1 MSETE
6 SIWSNILLNY
16 YSFGSLL
23 SFVTAILIAG
33 VFLFIDKKVSSTK
46 HLAFGA
52 LLLGI
57 FQFGYVFAAVLYHP
71 FAAYHRWIT
80 VGLILPAIL
89 HIGQFVARYPEN
101 DFPKFNRITMIVLW
115 IVAVFSVGYFCYSTW
130 DASVKYHFTAHHW
143 DFNAENVSRT
153 IAIIIFSY
161 VFINFLAI
169 PIWRIIYLKGKTRWI
184 IFAFLMSFLVGGTVP
199 VVANLLSRDGY
210 IERSIYLTSI
220 VLLFMAAFF
229 IILILYLNFSVEKT
243 SFMLKIVGITF
254 VTVLTIMQVLVYISN
269 QDKESEYDI
278 LSQIYMEKVLE
289 GGTVKGGIAYILKWN
304 REDNSFDQ
312 EKFDSKLHPNLEQI
326 EIDFK
331 NTLLY
336 DEIFNLS
343 EKDFRE
349 SLTKLM
355 EESHRNFGGYKYSI
369 INFLKEHPD
378 LKDKTLKLELNK
390 ELSRLGLHV
399 FVTSNKLD
407 NIFEEDFCIK
417 GKSYLENAQEVR
429 MFRVALESRWNDC
442 KWDGK
447 EIALSKLKEEV
458 LNYFRPFVP
467 SFTRYYRKKDVGNHS
482 LHYIGFIK
490 YNHKKN
496 NVSEVGFSYRTY
508 REFMHPT
515 ALKQI
520 LVLGVVIVV
529 IIFLFPLFF
538 RGSLVAPLN
547 DLLSGVEKVNEGDL
561 EVEVPIRVKDEIGFL
576 ADSFNDMVSSIRDA
590 RKELQ
595 DYAEHLATKVRL
607 RTEELSEKIEE
618 FQRLKIQQDGDYFL
632 TSLLAKPLNYNA
644 NKSTRIS
651 TQFLLRQKKQFEFRG
666 KRADLGGDVCI
677 TGNLRLGIPSDYKRY
692 VFAMNGDAMGK
703 SMQGAGGALVMGV
716 VVNSILA
723 RSAANDRILDIS
735 PEQWLT
741 ETYEEINSV
750 FKSFNGS
757 MVISASFFLIE
768 ESSGKTYYFNAE
780 HPFTVFYQDGKA
792 TFLDSSLMLRKIGLE
807 SEYPFQVFTTTL
819 KEGDVLIV
827 GSDGKDDL
835 DLTPDQ
841 DTRTI
846 NEDETLFLKTVE
858 IGKGNIEQI
867 EQLIYKEGEITD
879 DLSLLRIEYGIRS
892 ADPEESSLNTDKTR
906 NDFLKEETSDW
917 SASYSHA
924 RQLYKDGNV
933 KEAIDELAELYSKT
947 PEDIKVIKLLALL
960 SFKDKDYIKAVEVLG
975 KYLEVDSELSEYW
988 YYLSIANKKLGKFSE
1003 AIYASEKVLAKQ
1015 PDNTNNLVNLSDLY
1029 RLQNEYT
1036 RAKEIAAQVLDLDP
1050 QNENAKKILRKIENG
1065 ISKT

>member
-1 MSETE
+1 MDETG
-6 SIWSNILLNY
+6 SVWSNVLLNY

-23 SFVTAILIAG
+23 SFLAAMLISG

-46 HLAFGA
+46 HLAIGSF
-52 LLLGI
+52 LLGI

-101 DFPKFNRITMIVLW
+101 DFPKFNRMTMIVLW
-115 IVAVFSVGYFCYSTW
+115 VIAVISVGYFCFSTW
-130 DASVKYHFTAHHW
+130 NASVKYHFTAHHW

-169 PIWRIIYLKGKTRWI
+169 PIWRMIHLRGKTRWI
-184 IFAFLMSFLVGGTVP
+184 IFAFLMSFLIGGTVP
-199 VVANLLSRDGY
+199 VIANLLSRDGY

-220 VLLFMAAFF
+220 VLLFMVAFF

-254 VTVLTIMQVLVYISN
+254 VTVLIIMQALVYISN
-269 QDKESEYDI
+269 QDKESEYDA
-278 LSQIYMEKVLE
+278 LSRIHMEKALE
-289 GGTVKGGIAYILKWN
+289 GGSVKGGISYIIKWN
-304 REDNSFDQ
+304 KAGNSFDRD
-312 EKFDSKLHPNLEQI
+312 KYDPKVHPDQKRI

-336 DEIFNLS
+336 EEIFDLS
-343 EKDFRE
+343 EIGFRE
-349 SLTKLM
+349 SLLKLM
-355 EESHRNFGGYKYSI
+355 DRSYENFGGYKYSI
-369 INFLKEHPD
+369 VNFLKEHPD
-378 LKDKTLKLELNK
+378 LENKTLKLALSK

-399 FVTSNKLD
+399 FVASNKLD
-407 NIFEEDFCIK
+407 NIFAEDFCDK
-417 GKSYLENAQEVR
+417 GKSYLESAEEVK
-429 MFRVALESRWNDC
+429 MFRTSLESRWSSC

-447 EIALSKLKEEV
+447 DISPTQLKEEV

-467 SFTRYYRKKDVGNHS
+467 SLTRYYRKKDVEDHS

-490 YNHKKN
+490 YDREKN
-496 NVSEVGFSYRTY
+496 NVSEVGFSYRAY

-520 LVLGVVIVV
+520 IVLGVVIVV
-529 IIFLFPLFF
+529 IILLFPLFF
-538 RGSLVAPLN
+538 RGSLVSPLN
-547 DLLSGVEKVNEGDL
+547 DLLNGVKKVNGGNF
-561 EVEVPIRVKDEIGFL
+561 EVQVPIRVKDEIGFL
-576 ADSFNDMVSSIRDA
+576 ADSFNNMVLSIRDA

-618 FQRLKIQQDGDYFL
+618 FQRLKVQQDGDYFL
-632 TSLLAKPLNYNA
+632 TSLLAKPLNYDA
-644 NKSTRIS
+644 SKSDRIS

-666 KRADLGGDVCI
+666 KRADLGGDICV
-677 TGNLRLGIPSDYKRY
+677 TGNLRLGTASDYRRY

-723 RSAANDRILDIS
+723 RSAADDRILDMS

-741 ETYEEINSV
+741 ETYEEVNAV

-768 ESSGKTYYFNAE
+768 ENSGKTYYFNAE
-780 HPFTVFYQDGKA
+780 HPFTILYRDGKA
-792 TFLDSSLMLRKIGLE
+792 SFLDSSLMLRKIGLE

-841 DTRTI
+841 ETRTI

-858 IGKGNIEQI
+858 MGKGNLEQI
-867 EQLIYKEGEITD
+867 EQLIYKNGEITD
-879 DLSLLRIEYGIRS
+879 DLSLLKIEYGIPQLN
-892 ADPEESSLNTDKTR
+892 PERSSLETADNTGNISLNDK
-906 NDFLKEETSDW
+906 ESDW
-917 SASYSHA
+917 SLSYSHA

-933 KEAIDELAELYSKT
+933 KEAIDELSDLYSKI
-947 PEDIKVIKLLALL
+947 PEDSKVIKLLGLL
-960 SFKDKDYIKAVEVLG
+960 SFKDKDYIKAVEVLE
-975 KYLEVDSELSEYW
+975 KYLELDPELSEYW
-988 YYLSIANKKLGKFSE
+988 YYLSIANKKLGRLSE
-1003 AIYASEKVLAKQ
+1003 AISASEKVLAKQ

-1029 RLQNEYT
+1029 RLQNEFI
-1036 RAKEIAAQVLDLDP
+1036 RAKDIAIRVLDLDP
-1050 QNENAKKILRKIENG
+1050 QNENAKKILRKIEDK
-1065 ISKT
+1065 I

>member
-1 MSETE
+1 MGETG
-6 SIWSNILLNY
+6 SIWNNILLNY

-23 SFVTAILIAG
+23 SFLTSMLISG

-52 LLLGI
+52 FLLGI

-80 VGLILPAIL
+80 AGLILPAIL

-101 DFPKFNRITMIVLW
+101 DFPRFNRITTIVLW
-115 IVAVFSVGYFCYSTW
+115 IVAVLAVGYFCFSTW

-161 VFINFLAI
+161 VFINFVAI
-169 PIWRIIYLKGKTRWI
+169 PIWRITHLRGKTRWI
-184 IFAFLMSFLVGGTVP
+184 IFGFMMSFLIGGTVP

-254 VTVLTIMQVLVYISN
+254 VTVLIIMQALVYISN
-269 QDKESEYDI
+269 QDKESEYDT
-278 LSQIYMEKVLE
+278 LSQIHMERALE
-289 GGTVKGGIAYILKWN
+289 GGSVEEGISYVIKWN
-304 REDNSFDQ
+304 KSKNTFDQ
-312 EKFDSKLHPNLEQI
+312 ERYDSNIHPNQEQL

-336 DEIFNLS
+336 EEIFNLR
-343 EKDFRE
+343 EEGFRE
-349 SLTKLM
+349 SLVKLV
-355 EESHRNFGGYKYSI
+355 ESSHENFGGYRYSI
-369 INFLKEHPD
+369 VNFLKENPD
-378 LKDKTLKLELNK
+378 LEDKALKTALNK
-390 ELSRLGLHV
+390 ELSRLGLYV
-399 FVTSNKLD
+399 FVASNKLD
-407 NIFEEDFCIK
+407 NIFAEDFCAK
-417 GKSYLENAQEVR
+417 GRSYLDGAKEVK
-429 MFRVALESRWNDC
+429 MFRISLEYRWNFC

-447 EIALSKLKEEV
+447 TVTPAKLKEEV

-467 SFTRYYRKKDVGNHS
+467 SLTRYYRKKDVDNQS
-482 LHYIGFIK
+482 FHYIGFIK
-490 YNHKKN
+490 YDREKD
-496 NVSEVGFSYRTY
+496 NVSEVGFSYRAY

-520 LVLGVVIVV
+520 IVLGVVIIV
-529 IIFLFPLFF
+529 IILLFPLFF
-538 RGSLVAPLN
+538 RGSLVSPLN
-547 DLLSGVEKVNEGDL
+547 DLLSGVEKVNDGSL
-561 EVEVPIRVKDEIGFL
+561 EVQVPIRVKDEIGFL
-576 ADSFNDMVSSIRDA
+576 ADSFNNMVSSIRDA

-595 DYAEHLATKVRL
+595 DYAEHLATKVKL

-644 NKSTRIS
+644 SKSSRIS
-651 TQFLLRQKKQFEFRG
+651 TQFLLRQKKQFEFKG
-666 KRADLGGDVCI
+666 KKADLGGDICV
-677 TGNLRLGIPSDYKRY
+677 TGNLRLGTPSDFKRY

-703 SMQGAGGALVMGV
+703 SMQGAGGSLVMGV
-716 VVNSILA
+716 VINSILA
-723 RSAANDRILDIS
+723 RSAADNRILNIS

-741 ETYEEINSV
+741 ETYEEVNAV

-757 MVISASFFLIE
+757 MVISASCFLIE
-768 ESSGKTYYFNAE
+768 EETGKTFYFNAE
-780 HPFTVFYQDGKA
+780 HPFTVLYRDGRA

-807 SEYPFQVFTTTL
+807 SEYPFKVFTTTL
-819 KEGDVLIV
+819 REDDVLII

-835 DLTPDQ
+835 DLTPDR
-841 DTRTI
+841 DTRSI

-858 IGKGNIEQI
+858 AGKGNIEQI
-867 EQLIYKEGEITD
+867 EHLIYKNGEITD
-879 DLSLLRIEYGIRS
+879 DLSLLRIEYGVAETNQVQNSFDVDKS
-892 ADPEESSLNTDKTR
+892 AVFSFN
-906 NDFLKEETSDW
+906 EETQDW
-917 SASYSHA
+917 SVSYSHA

-933 KEAIDELAELYSKT
+933 KEAIDELADLYSKT
-947 PEDIKVIKLLALL
+947 PEDSKVIKLLGLL
-960 SFKDKDYIKAVEVLG
+960 SFKDKDYVKAVEILG
-975 KYLEVDSELSEYW
+975 KYLELDPELSEYW
-988 YYLSIANKKLGKFSE
+988 YYLSVANKKLGRFSE
-1003 AIYASEKVLAKQ
+1003 AISASEKVIVKQ
-1015 PDNTNNLVNLSDLY
+1015 PENANNLVNLSDLY
-1029 RLQNEYT
+1029 RLQHEYE
-1036 RAKEIAAQVLDLDP
+1036 RAKEFAIKALDLDP
-1050 QNENAKKILRKIENG
+1050 QNENAKKILKRIENNG
-1065 ISKT
+1065 